1 MSASNWYRDLSED
14 QMKAS
19 RIARKAEYA
28 KGLLNFPPNQKK
40 THNIEKQWIH
50 KSRETV
56 KTLNGTYENV
66 NGGEPLTD
74 VLRYALGNHKTY

>member
-1 MSASNWYRDLSED
+1 MSASNWYRDVSED

-40 THNIEKQWIH
+40 PT
-50 KSRETV
+50 
-56 KTLNGTYENV
+56 TLKNNESTKA
-66 NGGEPLTD
+66 GGLSK
-74 VLRYALGNHKTY
+74 L